1 MTTSEK
7 ESLVSPMVEMDARE
21 FGLHL
26 KEGGWRLGLLVA
38 RSVEPGTIAVGGGGG
53 GAVVAITTTG
63 KTSASKFADDAR
75 TSVDRVMR
83 YYRAWDRYATKGKV
97 PPASDLTPGDEPDLD
112 WTRLPK
118 WSLSELPPDPGAT
131 GPLNLHI
138 KLGTFGSGL
147 ARTHRRFRT
156 FMLTELP
163 EAKPGRDVRSLAG
176 KYAACLEADASLLRK
191 IEANE
196 ELPNAEEL
204 TELLDLSHYFEVE
217 R

>member
-1 MTTSEK
+1 MSTQER

-38 RSVEPGTIAVGGGGG
+38 RSVSPGEGQFERGSRQDERPDE
-53 GAVVAITTTG
+53 
-63 KTSASKFADDAR
+63 KMSASKFAELADT
-75 TSVDRVMR
+75 TSHRVMR
-83 YYRAWDRYATKGKV
+83 YYRAWERYAAKGKV
-97 PPASDLTPGDEPDLD
+97 PAAADLDPGAEPDLD

-118 WSLSELPPDPGAT
+118 WSLSELPPEPGAT

-138 KLGTFGSGL
+138 KLGTFGRGL

-156 FMLTELP
+156 FILNELP
-163 EAKPGRDVRSLAG
+163 EAKPGKDVRELAG
-176 KYAACLEADASLLRK
+176 RYAACLETDAALLRK
-191 IEANE
+191 VQNGEALPSAD
-196 ELPNAEEL
+196 ELAD
-204 TELLDLSHYFEVE
+204 TLDLAHYFEVE